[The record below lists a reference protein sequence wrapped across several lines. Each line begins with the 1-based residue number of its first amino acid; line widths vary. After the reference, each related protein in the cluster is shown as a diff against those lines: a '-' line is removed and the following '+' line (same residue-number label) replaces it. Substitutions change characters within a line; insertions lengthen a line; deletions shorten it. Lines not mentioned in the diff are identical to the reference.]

1 MTSIA
6 AFTNNAYAQFGSAYA
21 RAAAIQPSLAN
32 ILNANDTGNSVDP
45 NAATNL
51 TLSDAARA
59 RLANASATPDF
70 ATVASNARK
79 SLDDL
84 YAAAQVTRPLTN
96 DGKQT
101 IDLSKLDRRSL
112 FAISTNAGGK
122 FTDDEQRVAS
132 DELKNRFNAA
142 LAPAAATAAITGN
155 YTVVYKAALTYLD
168 AASGEE
174 KATSTWTAQYVAV
187 QKGYQAT
194 QLKPDA
200 IPSGISGDPVATYL
214 VQNPHGTPAKA
225 KKDFATVAKDVRT
238 ALDNQAQDANQN
250 GKELVYEPGR
260 KTGQL
265 VDFSTMDG
273 RALSAIALNQNN
285 LFSLQEA
292 QAAKKELN
300 SRTRNSMLSAMK
312 QSQSNG
318 DPSQFSLSVLQS
330 YSAMSEEER
339 LATEWTPAFR
349 ETLVQ
354 NYKSTRSIMDMMPT
368 SQP

>member
-59 RLANASATPDF
+59 RLASASATPDF
-70 ATVASNARK
+70 ATIASNARK

-122 FTDDEQRVAS
+122 FIDDEQSVAS
-132 DELKNRFNAA
+132 DELRSRLNAA
-142 LAPAAATAAITGN
+142 LAPAAATASLTNN
-155 YTVVYKAALTYLD
+155 YTVVYKAALNHLD
-168 AASGEE
+168 AASSEE
-174 KATSTWTAQYVAV
+174 KATSTWAAQYGAV

-194 QLKPDA
+194 QQKPDA
-200 IPSGISGDPVATYL
+200 IPREFPVIRLQPILLRTPKGRRRSPERISRLSRRMCGRRSTHRRRMP
-214 VQNPHGTPAKA
+214 
-225 KKDFATVAKDVRT
+225 FRT
-238 ALDNQAQDANQN
+238 AGNWSTNRAARPDNWSISQ
-250 GKELVYEPGR
+250 R
-260 KTGQL
+260 W
-265 VDFSTMDG
+265 M
-273 RALSAIALNQNN
+273 
-285 LFSLQEA
+285 
-292 QAAKKELN
+292 AA
-300 SRTRNSMLSAMK
+300 RC
-312 QSQSNG
+312 
-318 DPSQFSLSVLQS
+318 P
-330 YSAMSEEER
+330 R
-339 LATEWTPAFR
+339 LP
-349 ETLVQ
+349 
-354 NYKSTRSIMDMMPT
+354 
-368 SQP
+368 